1 MAKYTQGLSPWI
13 ILRVDRLEYALHI
26 DVIVEVIRMVAVRP
40 LPDAYPWIAGIMN
53 IRGRGVPVMDL
64 RKRLGMPAM
73 PYMPNMIIV
82 VIEVEGHPLGLIVDQ
97 AVEFLSIPPETIR
110 PPDRVS
116 GDASILSGVAHAGER
131 LILILDPRCL
141 VALESRNNQ
150 LPAPESRNL
159 LAAPAAQSR
168 LMPGVL

>member
-1 MAKYTQGLSPWI
+1 MAKFNHGLSPWI

-26 DVIVEVIRMVAVRP
+26 NVIVEVLRMVAVRP

-64 RKRLGMPAM
+64 RKRLGMPAI
-73 PYMPNMIIV
+73 PYTPQMIIV
-82 VIEVEGHPLGLIVDQ
+82 VIEVAGSPLGIIVDQ
-97 AVEFLSIPPETIR
+97 AVEFLAIPEETIR

-116 GDASILSGVAHAGER
+116 GDSGILSGVAHAGER

-141 VALESRNNQ
+141 MAVDHRRQ
-150 LPAPESRNL
+150 LPGPSTAELPS
-159 LAAPAAQSR
+159 PTAAQQGSQ
-168 LMPGVL
+168 